1 MSLLKVSGL
10 ALLLLSLGA
19 CATVTRGT
27 TTTFSVETTPSKAQ
41 VKTNNGFACDATP
54 CTFKMPRKAEF
65 DVTVTKE
72 GYKPWTGHVTHVISG
87 QGSAGM
93 AGNVILGG
101 VVGVGV
107 DTASGA
113 MYDLKPN
120 PLKVTLDP
128 VEEVTSNSPSKPAS

>member
-1 MSLLKVSGL
+1 MNLLKVSGL

-27 TTTFSVETTPSKAQ
+27 TTAFSVESTPSNAQ

-65 DVTVTKE
+65 DVTISKE
-72 GYKPWTGHVTHVISG
+72 GYKPWTGHVTHAISG
-87 QGSAGM
+87 QGGAGM
-93 AGNVILGG
+93 AGNVVAGG
-101 VVGVGV
+101 IIGVGV
-107 DTASGA
+107 DAASGA

-128 VEEVTSNSPSKPAS
+128 VDATASKPSEQPAS